1 MKSPADLVAHL
12 NANLPAAWTVCAL
25 PKPLRRP
32 APRLRASACAAP
44 G

>member
-1 MKSPADLVAHL
+1 MKPPTLVAHL
-12 NANLPAAWTVCAL
+12 NANLPGAWTVCAL

-32 APRLRASACAAP
+32 APRLRAPARAAL